1 MPDEEE
7 DDGAGTVIQRV
18 RPRIGPYYQPQ
29 SVAALSGYTPY
40 RPR

>member
-7 DDGAGTVIQRV
+7 DDGAGTVIQRG